1 MNQSYAEILAR
12 HVFELK
18 YEHLSSSTIQKT
30 KQCLLDYM
38 GGVFHASKSDTA
50 ISYINLAK
58 ELGGDGTA
66 EILGSKVKTTASY
79 AAFANAA
86 LGHIAET
93 DDGHR
98 ASIMHI
104 GTVVFPVIFALK
116 SETLID
122 GKDIIEAAV
131 AGYELAIRVGEC
143 LNQSHYNTWHTTATA
158 GTFGAA
164 AAAAKILKLTEEQ
177 TAWTL
182 AHAGT
187 QMAGLWQF
195 LDDSCLTAK
204 VLHPAKSA
212 QNGIIAAFT
221 AKANIPGPSHIFEGK
236 RGVANAYSTNSDL
249 SYLIKDLGKTYKVNE
264 ANFKAYPTCG
274 QTHSM
279 IDALRKIQDEHNF
292 EHNDVKNI
300 NVFVYQK
307 TIDIANIEN
316 PSTVA
321 QAKFSV
327 KYCLALLLLKGSI
340 SFTNIDEETLT
351 NPDIITLMQKINV
364 LFDEDINKGF
374 PRCRPCK
381 VTLTTSNN
389 EYKAENYYRRG
400 DPETPMSQGEV
411 ENKFRELTKG
421 FLPKSDQEK
430 YIKWVGLIETTTEWP
445 L

>member
-1 MNQSYAEILAR
+1 MNPSYAEILAH
-12 HVFELK
+12 HVCELK
-18 YEHLSSSTIQKT
+18 YEQLSSSTIQKT

-38 GGVFHASKSDTA
+38 GGVFHASDSATA
-50 ISYINLAK
+50 ISYISLAK
-58 ELGGDGTA
+58 ELGGDGNA
-66 EILGSKVKTTASY
+66 KILGSKVNTTASY

-104 GTVVFPVIFALK
+104 GTIVFPVILALR
-116 SETLID
+116 SEADID
-122 GKDIIEAAV
+122 GKDIIEASI

-143 LNQSHYNTWHTTATA
+143 LSQSHYNTWHTTATA

-164 AAAAKILKLTEEQ
+164 AAAAKILKLSEEQ
-177 TAWTL
+177 TVWTL

-195 LDDSCLTAK
+195 LDDDCLTAK

-212 QNGIIAAFT
+212 QNGIISAFT
-221 AKANIPGPSHIFEGK
+221 AKANIPGPANIFEGK
-236 RGVANAYSTNSDL
+236 RGVAYAYSTNSDL
-249 SYLIKDLGKTYKVNE
+249 SYLIKDLGKNYKVDE

-279 IDALRKIQDEHNF
+279 IDALRKIQDEH
-292 EHNDVKNI
+292 EIDHSDVKNI

-307 TIDIANIEN
+307 TIDIANIEE
-316 PSTVA
+316 PKTIA

-327 KYCLALLLLKGSI
+327 KFCLALLLVKGSI
-340 SFTNIDEETLT
+340 SFTNIDEKSLT
-351 NPDIITLMQKINV
+351 DLDIVTLMKKINV
-364 LFDEDINKGF
+364 LFDEGINKDF

-381 VTLTTSNN
+381 ITLTTSDN

-400 DPETPMSQGEV
+400 DPETPMRQDEV
-411 ENKFRELTKG
+411 ENKFRELTNG
-421 FLPKSDQEK
+421 FLSKPDQEK
-430 YIKWVGLIETTTEWP
+430 YINWVSSIETTTEWP
-445 L
+445 F